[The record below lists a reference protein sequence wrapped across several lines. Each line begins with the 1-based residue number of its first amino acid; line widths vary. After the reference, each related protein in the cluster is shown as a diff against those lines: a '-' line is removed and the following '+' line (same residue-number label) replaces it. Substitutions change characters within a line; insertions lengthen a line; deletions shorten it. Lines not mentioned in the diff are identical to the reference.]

1 MSTDIEPNA
10 HQNTR
15 SQTAGPSPRRDKPG
29 HRATKATHVFAVL
42 AVVALVL
49 FLALLAGTALT
60 PVAAAAV
67 TAVLTCAGAWMT
79 GHRAAP
85 GALLFT
91 SYAALALT
99 VGAVVVDRLAWTGVP
114 WLVVAAACAGAA
126 AYRQRRGGRSRR
138 WVRVAGRGVL
148 ALTVL
153 ASMLTLL
160 FDPTPDLPAPTG
172 AFAVGSQTFTW
183 IDPRRDETAT
193 DNADDRREVIAQSWY
208 PAENAEG
215 FEGTERRRR
224 PYVGSGQATPL
235 VGGYPTWMSS
245 RYDGID
251 THASSDVPLSTARP
265 TWPVLMFSPGAGLAR
280 QTCTALCTELASRG
294 YVVVALSHPYDSS
307 ASRLSDGRVVNPD
320 PTRMDTAAE
329 NAHLVD
335 IRVADTKFALDQLQ
349 TLQDST
355 SGSVLAGHLDLTRIA
370 MVGHSLGGATA
381 ERVLAEDDRLAAA
394 VNVDGRIFG
403 SVPSLNRPYL
413 WLQNEATANATTR
426 AEHPTGDL
434 ADMAQLER
442 QLLARQ
448 TGSGG
453 LLVVDGTRH
462 LDFTDIPAYFS
473 PLGRRLLGSY
483 TNTSTAGVDRMTAL
497 TADLIEEFLGDLSRP
512 GAVSVEQ
519 LAARHAGVTP
529 YAGE

>member
-1 MSTDIEPNA
+1 MSTDTEPNA
-10 HQNTR
+10 HEDT
-15 SQTAGPSPRRDKPG
+15 TAPTTSPSPRRRDKPG
-29 HRATKATHVFAVL
+29 NRATGATHVFTML
-42 AVVALVL
+42 AVVTLVV
-49 FLALLAGTALT
+49 FLALLGGTSLT

-67 TAVLTCAGAWMT
+67 TAVLTCTGAWII
-79 GHRAAP
+79 GHRVAP
-85 GALLFT
+85 EALRLT
-91 SYAALALT
+91 SYVALALT

-126 AYRQRRGGRSRR
+126 AYRRRRGGRCRR

-153 ASMLTLL
+153 AAMLTLL
-160 FDPTPDLPAPTG
+160 FDPIPDLPAPTG
-172 AFAVGSQTFTW
+172 PFAVGSQTFTW

-208 PAENAEG
+208 PADGSEG
-215 FEGTERRRR
+215 SEGRRG
-224 PYVGSGQATPL
+224 PYVGVGQATPL
-235 VGGYPTWMSS
+235 VGGYPTWVSS

-251 THASSDVPLSTARP
+251 THATRDVPLSATRP
-265 TWPVLMFSPGAGLAR
+265 MWPVLLFSPGAGLAR

-294 YVVVALSHPYDSS
+294 YIVVALSHPYDSS
-307 ASRLSDGRVVNPD
+307 ATQLSDGRVVNPD

-329 NAHLVD
+329 NAQLVD
-335 IRVADTKFALDQLQ
+335 IRVADTKFALDRLQ
-349 TLQDST
+349 MLQDSA

-403 SVPSLNRPYL
+403 SVPSLDRPYL
-413 WLQNEATANATTR
+413 WLQNETTANATTR

-434 ADMAQLER
+434 ADMAHLER

-448 TGSGG
+448 TGPGG

-462 LDFTDIPAYFS
+462 LDFTDIPAYLS
-473 PLGRRLLGSY
+473 PLGRRLLGGF
-483 TNTSTAGVDRMTAL
+483 TDTSTAGVDRMTAL
-497 TADLIEEFLGDLSRP
+497 TADLVQEFLGDLSKP

>member
-1 MSTDIEPNA
+1 MAIATSSVAKMKVPA
-10 HQNTR
+10 AA
-15 SQTAGPSPRRDKPG
+15 SCVSMP
-29 HRATKATHVFAVL
+29 TKATAAQHAPYPAGPPPTITKLNEPCAANPGRSTVASRRPRLSVGHLARGGVEDEVDVL
-42 AVVALVL
+42 AVSPDPGVDE
-49 FLALLAGTALT
+49 
-60 PVAAAAV
+60 
-67 TAVLTCAGAWMT
+67 GA
-79 GHRAAP
+79 
-85 GALLFT
+85 
-91 SYAALALT
+91 
-99 VGAVVVDRLAWTGVP
+99 
-114 WLVVAAACAGAA
+114 
-126 AYRQRRGGRSRR
+126 QRHH
-138 WVRVAGRGVL
+138 L
-148 ALTVL
+148 
-153 ASMLTLL
+153 
-160 FDPTPDLPAPTG
+160 
-172 AFAVGSQTFTW
+172 
-183 IDPRRDETAT
+183 E
-193 DNADDRREVIAQSWY
+193 
-208 PAENAEG
+208 
-215 FEGTERRRR
+215 
-224 PYVGSGQATPL
+224 PL
-235 VGGYPTWMSS
+235 VP
-245 RYDGID
+245 
-251 THASSDVPLSTARP
+251 DV
-265 TWPVLMFSPGAGLAR
+265 V
-280 QTCTALCTELASRG
+280 
-294 YVVVALSHPYDSS
+294 
-307 ASRLSDGRVVNPD
+307 
-320 PTRMDTAAE
+320 
-329 NAHLVD
+329 
-335 IRVADTKFALDQLQ
+335 QLQ

-448 TGSGG
+448 TGPGG